1 MELTDKQLEYL
12 ELNRSIFGSNAAT
25 EEQRMEAYSI
35 YNYLTGENKKPNSC
49 GRCWRNVKNRVYQQ
63 YKIQSTYENGGV

>member
-12 ELNRSIFGSNAAT
+12 DLQRSIFGSNAAT
-25 EEQRMEAYSI
+25 EEQRKQVYLI

-49 GRCWRNVKNRVYQQ
+49 GRCWRNVKERVYQQ
-63 YKIQSTYENGGV
+63 YKIQSTYYNGGV